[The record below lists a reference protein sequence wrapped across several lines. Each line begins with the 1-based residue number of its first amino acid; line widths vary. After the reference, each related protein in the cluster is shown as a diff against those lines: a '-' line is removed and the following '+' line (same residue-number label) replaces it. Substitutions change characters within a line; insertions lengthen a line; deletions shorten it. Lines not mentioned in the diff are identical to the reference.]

1 MHVDSERKA
10 IHVIVPMKKTANK
23 NLKNLTAQ
31 VTRVPRLD
39 ILLISRDSDIKIIQ
53 LIRTM
58 HIAFIYELFPRE
70 Q

>member
-10 IHVIVPMKKTANK
+10 THIIVPMKKTASK

-39 ILLISRDSDIKIIQ
+39 ILLMVTSKSYS
-53 LIRTM
+53 L
-58 HIAFIYELFPRE
+58 LE
-70 Q
+70 QCI